1 MEANEWFHGQISRQ
15 CAVALLKED
24 GDYLVRDCISRPGEF
39 VLTCMSS
46 GKVLHFKLNQIE
58 DDENGGCFW
67 QFEGEFFNSIP
78 ELIDYHVTSRQPISN
93 VSQAIISKPIKNN
106 MQCSSNNAIYAKLN
120 AADHRSQSSMSGDT
134 GSTVSSNSS
143 SNLIKSGSGASL
155 LKENCKEN
163 SPPGKQGELKRFKS
177 LPSGKVRRVKRRA
190 PSPPRN
196 QKPYQ
201 CAPKSDATPP
211 PPSLSSSSS
220 VTAEAVG
227 KAVITAVS
235 EATQLSLDLESPST
249 SSNGS
254 SNTKPTAVPPAE
266 SSLEQKTSTFI
277 EGVKLRRK
285 RFTHLLQ
292 KPNLRQSMHVA
303 AHLHDY
309 LKKANYYGNDALKED
324 RRRYSMPRL
333 LDDYDDDDDEELTVE
348 VTALDFINQ
357 SLVRSPSDSS
367 LLYLGQ
373 LGLTVSCHHQQ
384 QQPHQPSP
392 SIAAS
397 SPSDKNN
404 GCSAKS
410 SSENTNRPPE
420 MKLPLPLPKKRS
432 QGHSLEN
439 VKRPPKPDYDHMN
452 SFKHSDDASTGP
464 LLTEAIYDSLP
475 KPRPCLTEEQ
485 IRFNEIYDIPRRL
498 MVPNRPS
505 LANTNHN
512 PFGTEEDPR
521 SMSALGGSTFYQ
533 RAHQRKPSDCIS
545 VCSMQVR
552 PSYTATSSNNYNKML
567 IRHRNFGEGLDAQ
580 EGEERPP
587 GKPPAIPP
595 KSRNG
600 GSR

>member
-58 DDENGGCFW
+58 DEENGGCFW
-67 QFEGEFFNSIP
+67 QFEGEFFNSIT
-78 ELIDYHVTSRQPISN
+78 ELIDHHVNSGQPISN
-93 VSQAIISKPIKNN
+93 GSQAIISKPIKNN
-106 MQCSSNNAIYAKLN
+106 VQCSSNNAIYAKLN
-120 AADHRSQSSMSGDT
+120 SDHRSQSSMSGDT

-143 SNLIKSGSGASL
+143 SNLIKSGSRASL

-190 PSPPRN
+190 PSPPKN

-201 CAPKSDATPP
+201 CPAKLDATPP
-211 PPSLSSSSS
+211 TSLSSSSS

-227 KAVITAVS
+227 KAAITAVS
-235 EATQLSLDLESPST
+235 EATQLSLDLESSST

-254 SNTKPTAVPPAE
+254 SNTKPTAVPPAA
-266 SSLEQKTSTFI
+266 SLEQKTSTFI

-303 AHLHDY
+303 AHLQDY

-333 LDDYDDDDDEELTVE
+333 LDDYDDEDEELTVE

-373 LGLTVSCHHQQ
+373 LGLTVSCHQQ
-384 QQPHQPSP
+384 QPPHQPSP
-392 SIAAS
+392 SIAAF
-397 SPSDKNN
+397 PPPNKNN
-404 GCSAKS
+404 VCSAKPC
-410 SSENTNRPPE
+410 EVKANRAE
-420 MKLPLPLPKKRS
+420 VELPLPLPKKRS
-432 QGHSLEN
+432 QGQSLKN
-439 VKRPPKPDYDHMN
+439 VKRPPKPAYEDIN
-452 SFKHSDDASTGP
+452 SYGQHSDDASTGP

-475 KPRPCLTEEQ
+475 KPRPCLTEQQ

-505 LANTNHN
+505 LAMANHN
-512 PFGTEEDPR
+512 SFGKEEDPR

-545 VCSMQVR
+545 VCSMQCR
-552 PSYTATSSNNYNKML
+552 PSHTATSSNNDNNKML

-580 EGEERPP
+580 EGEERRPV
-587 GKPPAIPP
+587 KPPAIPP

-600 GSR
+600 SSR